1 MGWGG
6 VKGLV
11 ETGGDAKETGNGPS
25 TRRFGWENAAKWD
38 KLIGVCALPH
48 Y

>member
-1 MGWGG
+1 MDWGD

-11 ETGGDAKETGNGPS
+11 ETEGDAKETGNGPS
-25 TRRFGWENAAKWD
+25 THRFGREKAAKWD